1 MKHNCR
7 RIIGLCIATLL
18 LCTGCAPSAKESQK
32 ALMRYMENRYP
43 EDNFTWW
50 YNALGGEG
58 ENTYQTYEIIMHSE
72 KFPDAAIHA
81 ARWKK
86 DGEFIYADNYMAY
99 YLQDDVEAF
108 MQQMAEEYFG
118 ECKVY
123 EYISKG
129 KLVSSAFPVD
139 ATAEDYLK
147 SKPQCIITVFLS
159 PERITLDNAKEKYKQ
174 FEAEFAE
181 QQYEKVGVSVY
192 WLPDAESY
200 EKTESDCGPTGSLE
214 DLKNCDL
221 VGRIHLFNI
230 TE

>member
-1 MKHNCR
+1 MKQNRR
-7 RIIGLCIATLL
+7 RIMGLCTVALL

-32 ALMRYMENRYP
+32 ALMQYMENRYP

-72 KFPDAAIHA
+72 KYPDAAIHA

-123 EYISKG
+123 VHFSYG
-129 KLVSSAFPVD
+129 KLVSSAFPTN

-147 SKPQCIITVFLS
+147 SKPGCIFAIYLS
-159 PERITLDNAKEKYKQ
+159 PDCITKEEAKDGFGKLESEYETRQ
-174 FEAEFAE
+174 FE
-181 QQYEKVGVSVY
+181 KVEAAVY
-192 WLPDAESY
+192 ILPDAESY
-200 EKTESDCGPTGSLE
+200 KMTDSYYGPTGSLN
-214 DLKNCDL
+214 DLKYYEFIGAISSDK
-221 VGRIHLFNI
+221 
-230 TE
+230 

>member
-7 RIIGLCIATLL
+7 RIIGLCIAALL

-123 EYISKG
+123 EHISNG
-129 KLVSSAFPVD
+129 KLVGSNFPTD
-139 ATAEDYLK
+139 ATVEDYLK
-147 SKPQCIITVFLS
+147 SKPSCSFAVFIS
-159 PERITLDNAKEKYKQ
+159 PGHITLDEAKRKMEQ
-174 FEAEFAE
+174 FEAEFE
-181 QQYEKVGVSVY
+181 DRQYDKVGAGVY
-192 WLPDAESY
+192 IIPNAEDYAKAEPSY
-200 EKTESDCGPTGSLE
+200 GQIGSKK
-214 DLKNCDL
+214 DLKSFDF
-221 VGRIHLFNI
+221 VGGISSLD
-230 TE
+230 